1 MAPPHVGHHASRRS
15 PRVQYG
21 PNEGF
26 RRRLEPAPQRNRYLV
41 DAAAARQGRTGAVT
55 DGGLQHD
62 HGHTTGAPVLTV
74 PTKVQSGFSSRT
86 ATHGS
91 TTTRWVTRFGG
102 AATITASATST
113 PRFSP
118 PERCLVCAFDTPG
131 EYVLTVDQ
139 DRLTAYRLARSEDVV
154 RLEAAG
160 TSRRMNVTFRP
171 KFSGIWRGRFGSG
184 YLRPKFSGI

>member
-113 PRFSP
+113 RDLSAEVLGHMRPLEGVVCPTTSVPGHSDGRDVP
-118 PERCLVCAFDTPG
+118 IRPHMPEIFGLLALA
-131 EYVLTVDQ
+131 VL
-139 DRLTAYRLARSEDVV
+139 R
-154 RLEAAG
+154 AG
-160 TSRRMNVTFRP
+160 RP
-171 KFSGIWRGRFGSG
+171 IPLHRGPAERTGTHCVMYAS
-184 YLRPKFSGI
+184 